1 MNGCGPNPFGRMLV
15 RVGSRPQKYPDW
27 KQLMWLAYRL
37 WDVLISDPPKKSQAA
52 GEFWDTQFSQMLVN
66 PESSKI
72 PRLEKKYT
80 NVKIPHEFSVPFW
93 EHPKLG
99 HLFLWCPCS
108 RSLKWGARSWAKDWH
123 KIALFR
129 PIFLYQFGEL
139 DDIEKEDDQK
149 GPKKNELLMNFWQV
163 ELIVIVVKID
173 ILPRWDPLSLEYISW
188 FNRYLTINP
197 LRVVH

>member
-1 MNGCGPNPFGRMLV
+1 MGVAPILLAGCWSEWGHV
-15 RVGSRPQKYPDW
+15 IKKKPDW
-27 KQLMWLAYRL
+27 KQLMWLAYRS
-37 WDVLISDPPKKSQAA
+37 WDVSSLIPPKKAKPLGNFETHNFLRCWSTLNLQRYPD
-52 GEFWDTQFSQMLVN
+52 W
-66 PESSKI
+66 
-72 PRLEKKYT
+72 KKTYT

-139 DDIEKEDDQK
+139 DDIQK
-149 GPKKNELLMNFWQV
+149 GGWSKRPKKNRVVYELLASWAFK
-163 ELIVIVVKID
+163 VVKKIHFE
-173 ILPRWDPLSLEYISW
+173 ILW
-188 FNRYLTINP
+188 
-197 LRVVH
+197 V